1 MARRKQQFGILIG
14 CILLAAVLW
23 GYVTLT
29 RIYEN
34 DVEIPLIVEPPPN
47 QALLSTIPSSVTI
60 RIRGTGLQII
70 NLQYL
75 SERIECRMDLAM
87 LRPHSQSVYNVDKD
101 DIIRS
106 IPMPSSVR
114 VVSVTP
120 TDITM
125 STGDMTSK
133 RVPVELRT
141 NISTRDGFIMVRPPR
156 PDPEFVM
163 VRGSKNVIDGI
174 KRWPSTKLSLED
186 LYESVDAEVLMSD
199 SLMTVLN
206 VVPSTVKVR
215 LDIQQTA
222 TVEIENVPIENS
234 PGTEQTHILYPS
246 KVKIIVKS
254 GVDIA
259 SNLTPADFSAK
270 IPNNARGI
278 VQPIITAPDGVTV
291 IGVEPRFVH
300 VVINEAS
307 P

>member
-14 CILLAAVLW
+14 CILLASVLW

-34 DVEIPLIVEPPPN
+34 DVEIPLIVDPPPN
-47 QALLSTIPSSVTI
+47 QALLSTIPDSITI

-75 SERIECRMDLAM
+75 SKRTACRIDLAK
-87 LRPHSQSVYNVDKD
+87 LRPRSQSVYNVDGD
-101 DIIRS
+101 DIVRS

-114 VVSVTP
+114 VVSVRP
-120 TDITM
+120 TEITM

-141 NISTRDGFIMVRPPR
+141 NIATRDGFIMVKPPR
-156 PDPEFVM
+156 PDPDYVM
-163 VRGSKNVIDGI
+163 VRGSKTVIDKI
-174 KRWPSTKLSLED
+174 ERWPTVKLSLAD
-186 LYESVDAEVLMSD
+186 LYEAVEAEVPMSD

-215 LDIQQTA
+215 LDVQQTA
-222 TVEIENVPIENS
+222 TVEIENVLVETS
-234 PGTEQTHILYPS
+234 SASDLVHTLYPA

-259 SNLTPADFSAK
+259 SNLTPDAFSVK
-270 IPNNARGI
+270 IPNHAKGMVR
-278 VQPIITAPDGVTV
+278 PIITSPVGVTV